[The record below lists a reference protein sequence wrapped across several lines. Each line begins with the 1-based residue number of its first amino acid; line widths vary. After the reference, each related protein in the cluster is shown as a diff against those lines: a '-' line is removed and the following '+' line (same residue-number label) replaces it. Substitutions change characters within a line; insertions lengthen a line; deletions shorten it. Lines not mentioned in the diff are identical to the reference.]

1 MDDLGKHIVPQRVRS
16 TPSLAGLRA
25 LLPASRFSDSPSDL
39 RRHSRDAWSIA
50 IKAAQQE
57 KRTYSPELVVSPRGT
72 EEVALVLEWAGRHGI
87 AVTPWGAGSSVTGA
101 PLPLT
106 GGITVDLTHLDQVV
120 SVDLVNQMITVQAG
134 AVGAQVER
142 YLNQRGYTLG
152 HSPQSLGV
160 STAGGWVATRA
171 TGQFSSRYGGIEH
184 LVIAMKVVLPSG
196 EVVTTQR
203 SVRAPLGPDLKQLF
217 IGAEGTLGIVTEVTL
232 RIFAR
237 AATRLLE
244 AVAFDAVDSGLRVM
258 RLVMQCGLSPFIVR
272 FYDREE
278 SRHVMHDH
286 RLSGCVMFLG
296 FEGLSRVAQ
305 AEYAEAMEICV
316 ADGGRLLG
324 ADPVAAWLARRFDFS
339 AIENL
344 LAQPS
349 GVAET
354 IEVANF
360 WDRIE
365 WTWSEM
371 KSALSQHASEVLGHF
386 SHVYPQGT
394 SLYLILLGARSA
406 PRDAAAAEAELRA
419 IWKIANEVALR
430 TGASTAHHHGVGL
443 ARLPVIRRDLGS
455 SMVLLERVKEA
466 LDPAGIMCPG
476 KLGLAG
482 R

>member
-1 MDDLGKHIVPQRVRS
+1 MDHANEHIVPQRRRS
-16 TPSLAGLRA
+16 STSFVGLRA
-25 LLPASRFSDSPSDL
+25 LLPAGRVSDSPSDL

-57 KRTYSPELVVSPRGT
+57 KHTYYTELVVSPRGT
-72 EEVALVLEWAGRHGI
+72 EEVARVLDWAGRNGV

-106 GGITVDLTHLDQVV
+106 GGITMDLSNMDQVV
-120 SVDLVNQMITVQAG
+120 SVDLTNQMITVQAG
-134 AVGAQVER
+134 AVGVQVEQ

-184 LVIAMKVVLPSG
+184 LVIALTVVLPSG
-196 EVVTTQR
+196 EVVVTPR
-203 SVRAPLGPDLKQLF
+203 AVRAPVGPDLKHLF
-217 IGAEGTLGIVTEVTL
+217 IGAEGTLGVVTEVTL
-232 RIFAR
+232 RIFPCAQ
-237 AATRLLE
+237 TRLLE
-244 AVAFDAVDSGLRVM
+244 AVAFDTVESGLRVM
-258 RLVMQCGLSPFIVR
+258 RRVMQCGLSPFIVR

-278 SRHVMHDH
+278 SRHVMHD
-286 RLSGCVMFLG
+286 RGFPGCVMFLG

-305 AEYAEAMEICV
+305 AEHAEAMAVCV
-316 ADGGRLLG
+316 ADGGRRLG
-324 ADPVAAWLARRFDFS
+324 ADPVAAWMARRFDFS
-339 AIENL
+339 TIENL
-344 LAQPS
+344 LAHPA

-360 WDRIE
+360 WDRIQL
-365 WTWSEM
+365 TWSEM
-371 KSALSQHASEVLGHF
+371 KSALSRHASEVLGHF

-394 SLYLILLGARSA
+394 SLYVILLGSRSA
-406 PRDAAAAEAELRA
+406 PRDAASAEAELRT
-419 IWKIANEVALR
+419 IWNTANEVALR

-443 ARLPVIRRDLGS
+443 ARLSVIRRDLGS
-455 SMVLLERVKEA
+455 GMILLERVKEA

-476 KLGLAG
+476 KLSLDGH
-482 R
+482 